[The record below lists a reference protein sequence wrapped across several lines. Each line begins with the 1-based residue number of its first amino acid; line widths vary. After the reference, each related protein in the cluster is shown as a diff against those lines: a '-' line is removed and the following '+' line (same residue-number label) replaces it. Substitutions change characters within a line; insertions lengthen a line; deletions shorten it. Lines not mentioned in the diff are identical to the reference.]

1 MTLKQVARKLE
12 NAFEKWDFNRAIEHS
27 NNETNTRDYP
37 IEIFLTH
44 WDIVQLMI
52 MYMNTAL
59 GTKDLSSL

>member
-12 NAFEKWDFNRAIEHS
+12 NAFEKWDFNRAIEP
-27 NNETNTRDYP
+27 NNETT
-37 IEIFLTH
+37 EIHNSLKALH
-44 WDIVQLMI
+44 GDKRQLMI